1 MTEGQKYS
9 TFNTVALCVISI
21 MVISVL
27 YIRMIHYMSS
37 VSYLNGLEFDNENV
51 TASDYTV
58 EMDIT
63 EDMWASFLENQWQ

>member
-1 MTEGQKYS
+1 
-9 TFNTVALCVISI
+9 
-21 MVISVL
+21 
-27 YIRMIHYMSS
+27 MIHYMSS